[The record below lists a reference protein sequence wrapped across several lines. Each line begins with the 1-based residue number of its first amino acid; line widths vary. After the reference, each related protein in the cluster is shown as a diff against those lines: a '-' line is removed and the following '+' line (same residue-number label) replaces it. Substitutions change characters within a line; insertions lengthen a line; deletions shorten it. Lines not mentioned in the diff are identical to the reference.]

1 MGSIDPTLATVYA
14 GDDLPFTIHAEDGCA
29 LDYITVN
36 GDVVYSNNDPE
47 NAFTGNW
54 TLEDIREDS
63 EVVAY
68 FGADEDE
75 DGVPDEPSYWTIEA
89 SAGSGGGIDPEGD
102 VFVPDGGDQR
112 FDFDPDRGY
121 EIDRVRV
128 DGDSERVRSSYTFE
142 EVTENHT
149 IRVTFTET
157 DEGGD
162 DDNDDDDDGGITR
175 RCIRTTPSP
184 LSLPPSRS

>member
-1 MGSIDPTLATVYA
+1 MRSTV
-14 GDDLPFTIHAEDGCA
+14 
-29 LDYITVN
+29 
-36 GDVVYSNNDPE
+36 
-47 NAFTGNW
+47 
-54 TLEDIREDS
+54 
-63 EVVAY
+63 
-68 FGADEDE
+68 
-75 DGVPDEPSYWTIEA
+75 
-89 SAGSGGGIDPEGD
+89 SG
-102 VFVPDGGDQR
+102 
-112 FDFDPDRGY
+112 
-121 EIDRVRV
+121 V

-162 DDNDDDDDGGITR
+162 DDNDDDDDGGITYLTITATAGEGGSISPDGRVQVAYDRNKSFIIQADEGYELADVLGGRQERGSRGAATPSR